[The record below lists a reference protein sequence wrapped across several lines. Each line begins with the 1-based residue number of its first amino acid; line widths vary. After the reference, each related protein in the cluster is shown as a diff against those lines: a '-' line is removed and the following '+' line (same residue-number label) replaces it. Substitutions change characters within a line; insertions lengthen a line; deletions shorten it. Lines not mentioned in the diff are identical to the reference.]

1 MRLARALSAKIGY
14 DWGSLEKGR
23 KFVGTERSSLDPLFM
38 LDCDGHR
45 HAEPVLNSYDLK

>member
-23 KFVGTERSSLDPLFM
+23 KLLEQKGAASIHLSCLIVTGTVMLSLFST
-38 LDCDGHR
+38 
-45 HAEPVLNSYDLK
+45 ATT